1 MSLLVALPDREML
14 DRLGTPPEGV
24 ELTVWALG
32 SEPVDRTFDLLV
44 LPYMIAPTALAGLAG
59 QAASVVQSQML
70 GFDGVAAN
78 LPPGPLYCNA
88 VGVHEAATAELA
100 LALTLAGQRGL
111 PDFVR
116 AADSGEWAHRR
127 YPGLTM
133 QRVLVLGAGGVG
145 GEVARRLV
153 PFDVDLVRVAR
164 TARVDELG
172 SVHGWEE
179 LDELL
184 PTAHVVVL
192 AVPLSDATRGLV
204 DDAFLGRMRPDALL
218 VNVARGA
225 VVDTDALTRA
235 VESRRV
241 RAAVD
246 VTDPEPLPPQHPL
259 WRLPGALISPHVGGD
274 IGSMNLR
281 IDRLVGEQIELLRTG
296 QPPKNVVVGGWQQ

>member
-1 MSLLVALPDREML
+1 MSDRTLHVTVPDEQWVE
-14 DRLGTPPEGV
+14 RLADLEGV
-24 ELTVWALG
+24 DLSVWDFSTPQPERHVDLAVRPYTV
-32 SEPVDRTFDLLV
+32 
-44 LPYMIAPTALAGLAG
+44 
-59 QAASVVQSQML
+59 AASGLEQLDPARLSVIQSQAL
-70 GFDGVAAN
+70 GFDGVAET
-78 LPPGPLYCNA
+78 LQDGITYCNA

-100 LALTLAGQRGL
+100 LALMLASQRGL

-116 AADSGEWAHRR
+116 AAGSGSWAHVR

-145 GEVARRLV
+145 REVARRLQ

-164 TARVDELG
+164 TARTDDTGPVHSWDELDG
-172 SVHGWEE
+172 
-179 LDELL
+179 LL

-192 AVPLSDATRGLV
+192 AVPLDDATRGLV
-204 DDAFLGRMRPDALL
+204 DDAFLGRMMPGALL

-235 VESRRV
+235 VADGRV
-241 RAAVD
+241 RAAID

-259 WRLPGALISPHVGGD
+259 WRLPGALVSPHVGGD

-281 IDRLVGEQIELLRTG
+281 IDRLVREQIDLLRTG
-296 QPPKNVVVGGWQQ
+296 QPPKNVVVGG

>member
-1 MSLLVALPDREML
+1 MSILVAVPDRAML
-14 DRLGTPPEGV
+14 ERLGPQPAGV

-32 SEPVDRTFDLLV
+32 SEPLDRRFDLLV
-44 LPYMIAPTALAGLAG
+44 LPYMIAPAELAGLAG
-59 QAASVVQSQML
+59 QAVSVVQSQML
-70 GFDGVAAN
+70 GFDGVEHH
-78 LPPGPLYCNA
+78 LPPALAYCNA

-100 LALTLAGQRGL
+100 LALMLASQRGL

-116 AADSGEWAHRR
+116 AAGSGSWAHVR

-145 GEVARRLV
+145 REVARRLQ

-164 TARVDELG
+164 TARTDDTGPVHSWDELDG
-172 SVHGWEE
+172 
-179 LDELL
+179 LL
-184 PTAHVVVL
+184 PTAHAVVL
-192 AVPLSDATRGLV
+192 AVPLDDATRGLV
-204 DDAFLGRMRPDALL
+204 DDAFLGRMMPGALL

-235 VESRRV
+235 VADGRV
-241 RAAVD
+241 RAAID

-259 WRLPGALISPHVGGD
+259 WRLPGALVSPHVGGD

-281 IDRLVGEQIELLRTG
+281 IDRLVREQIDLLRTG
-296 QPPKNVVVGGWQQ
+296 QPPKNVVVGG